1 MRTCCFC
8 FPTVHKSWLYCLKTR
23 LGLIICRRPPRVLS
37 QIRPAGLHTFLHP
50 VGILHHH
57 HPPSLAAS
65 SSSIIIRRQFSCR
78 KFSFASAIVSAIS
91 CCKFCDRTNR
101 TVARVSRAK
110 SKEHTECRAGG
121 SRLPCP
127 WHLKRPLRFLD
138 RREGPQDTRGDRER
152 AGRDLRHCPGRKPP
166 FSMVKRGLVTFYN
179 SN

>member
-1 MRTCCFC
+1 MRACCFC

-57 HPPSLAAS
+57 PPSVLLPQ
-65 SSSIIIRRQFSCR
+65 ILVCIRHRLRHLLLQILRSNEPHSRPRQSGEEPGTYR
-78 KFSFASAIVSAIS
+78 VPRRRSA
-91 CCKFCDRTNR
+91 
-101 TVARVSRAK
+101 
-110 SKEHTECRAGG
+110 
-121 SRLPCP
+121 PCP

-179 SN
+179 RN